1 MRAPRRKRPLQR
13 VLISEPPE
21 DREPMARAV
30 SYVGSPEH
38 KDTPSFAGHP
48 RPRADAS
55 ICSRTLARDQVAVEQ
70 WLRTA
75 ILAANY
81 SEFFEGNF
89 PRYAWYRDEQNCIT
103 YEARLVNREQGC
115 YKGYPLNASEAP
127 PRLRPIP

>member
-21 DREPMARAV
+21 DREIMARDV

-55 ICSRTLARDQVAVEQ
+55 ICDRALARDQIAVEQ
-70 WLRTA
+70 WLRRA

-81 SEFFEGNF
+81 SEFFEGDF
-89 PRYAWYRDEQNCIT
+89 PRYVWYLDEQSCIT

-115 YKGYPLNASEAP
+115 YKGYPLNTSEAP
-127 PRLRPIP
+127 PVLRPVP

>member
-21 DREPMARAV
+21 DREIMARDV

-55 ICSRTLARDQVAVEQ
+55 ICDRALARDRIAVEE
-70 WLRTA
+70 WLRRA

-81 SEFFEGNF
+81 SEFFEGDF
-89 PRYAWYRDEQNCIT
+89 PRYVWYLDEQSCIT

-127 PRLRPIP
+127 TVLRPVP